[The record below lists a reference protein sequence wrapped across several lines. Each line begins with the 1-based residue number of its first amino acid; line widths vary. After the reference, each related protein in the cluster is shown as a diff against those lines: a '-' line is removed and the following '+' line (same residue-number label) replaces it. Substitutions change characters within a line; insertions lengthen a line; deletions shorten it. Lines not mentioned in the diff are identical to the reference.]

1 MSTSTY
7 VAGASL
13 WRTAL
18 LQSEATHEHR
28 HDRQCLAIRHQQPHR
43 PRIQLWSAV
52 TWVEN
57 PSHNLVIHTYRRVY
71 IYTTK
76 IFTKIYSISFRTSG
90 VNSRESGESMELSRH
105 QTLLLSRRTIAYE
118 AVTTQQ
124 RAATA
129 ESRNSVSEFSRTMTP
144 CLT

>member
-1 MSTSTY
+1 
-7 VAGASL
+7 
-13 WRTAL
+13 
-18 LQSEATHEHR
+18 
-28 HDRQCLAIRHQQPHR
+28 
-43 PRIQLWSAV
+43 
-52 TWVEN
+52 
-57 PSHNLVIHTYRRVY
+57 VIHTYRRVY

-76 IFTKIYSISFRTSG
+76 IFTKIYAISFRTSG
-90 VNSRESGESMELSRH
+90 VNSRESDEGMELSRH
-105 QTLLLSRRTIAYE
+105 QTLLLPRRTIAYE